1 MLRAMNETELIDAV
15 ERAAESEDKRVKVS
29 LAGVSFMSS
38 GMITSFLNASKY
50 AKPLGVEIRFVN
62 ASPNVIEVFK
72 ITKMNRLFRIE
83 GEAE

>member
-1 MLRAMNETELIDAV
+1 MLRAMNETELIDAI
-15 ERAAESEDKRVKVS
+15 ERAAKIKAKRVNVS
-29 LAGVSFMSS
+29 LSGVCFMSS
-38 GMITSFLNASKY
+38 AMITAFVHASKY
-50 AKPLGVEIRFVN
+50 AKALGVQVCFVN